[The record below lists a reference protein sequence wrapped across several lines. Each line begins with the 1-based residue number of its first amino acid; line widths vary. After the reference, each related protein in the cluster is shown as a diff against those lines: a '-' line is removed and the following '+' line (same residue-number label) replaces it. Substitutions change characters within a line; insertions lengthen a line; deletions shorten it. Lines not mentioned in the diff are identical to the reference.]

1 MADAAAASRPLSDT
15 PEDGDEREDGYE
27 RGVTPAPPGP
37 PAPLPEIS
45 FGRPLE
51 PERFEYL
58 KPSSPRPNGQQV
70 NLLRRPLSPASRPSR
85 PKSASPGVS
94 QGVPARRPT
103 TAPPSSRS
111 ALFGWVVAPAG
122 LGLGALPA
130 LSPGVHPG

>member
-1 MADAAAASRPLSDT
+1 MATSAVRYGRDLGELQGRYRGRWLRTRCGTLTFTLALTLTLSLT
-15 PEDGDEREDGYE
+15 EDGYE

-70 NLLRRPLSPASRPSR
+70 NLLRRPLSPGARPSR
-85 PKSASPGVS
+85 PKSASPGEPS
-94 QGVPARRPT
+94 PSPSPYLRPN
-103 TAPPSSRS
+103 
-111 ALFGWVVAPAG
+111 
-122 LGLGALPA
+122 
-130 LSPGVHPG
+130 LSPNPKE